1 MKGSFVAAL
10 LCTTF
15 LAPTPVRAEPV
26 SLFIQGIGL
35 AASGTTAAGISAAVA
50 GGATLAGFN
59 AGVFLISGIGG
70 ALGRLALSA
79 GLSAIAR
86 RLGPKPRAPQ
96 PSDRMVNFSQAI
108 TPVEWVFGQLRKG
121 GVYAVRSFQE
131 PRRYYGVILAA
142 HEIQAIDQ
150 WYLDSR
156 QVEVVDGEVTTEP
169 YPDAAMALR
178 GYLGAPG
185 QVADPDFVAAIPEW
199 TTAHDMKG
207 LAWVAAGLDRPPA
220 KKFSDIMGNSPP
232 TGPAVTPVIQGAL
245 VYDPRTDTTGYSNN
259 AALVWAAII
268 ENRLGEGS
276 VDWGAVAIEADAAD
290 VLIADRNGVQRR
302 KWTLNVVFSDDADYA
317 TLLEPIILA
326 CDGKSYETPEG
337 KVGFYV
343 GRYIEPDIALTDD
356 DLRTV
361 SWGINDFGQD
371 PFTEFVA
378 EYTEPANEWLEAAS
392 ATIVT
397 DPDARVNRSRVD
409 MTMANN
415 HNQAYRALHR
425 VAKSTRAEYTMRAE
439 VGLIGLELMTKR
451 FVRVQAIGL
460 DFVAEIADW
469 QAGKDDASFVLELV
483 SVQESDFDPA
493 ITEPAPPPRNEVS
506 NDNTVPAPSG
516 LAGSAIAGPGIEWT
530 WNLQPENLLQEFRFR
545 RVGATDWQP
554 IVTITD
560 GATDII
566 TSGLVDGESYQAELR
581 NITSSRRPSEWIASA
596 AVQAVANSTA
606 PAPVV
611 GFAATLDGSDI
622 DLTWTNANDDN
633 HAATRLYRA
642 VDSTDFADAL
652 LLDTVF
658 GGPNIAQAYSDASLS
673 VGNYVYWAA
682 SINGSGVEGT
692 LAGPVSET
700 VT

>member
-1 MKGSFVAAL
+1 MKRSIVAAL
-10 LCTTF
+10 LCATF
-15 LAPTPVRAEPV
+15 LTPTPARAEPV
-26 SLFIQGIGL
+26 SLFLSSFVTGATGGFVASASSFAFAGFQAGAFFSYGIG
-35 AASGTTAAGISAAVA
+35 AA
-50 GGATLAGFN
+50 
-59 AGVFLISGIGG
+59 IGQ
-70 ALGRLALSA
+70 LALSA

-86 RLGPKPRAPQ
+86 KLGPKPRAPQ

-108 TPVEWVFGQLRKG
+108 TPVEWAFGQLRKG
-121 GVYAVRSFQE
+121 GVYAVRSFQD

-142 HEIQAIDQ
+142 HEIEAIDQ
-150 WYLDSR
+150 WYLDNR
-156 QVEVVDGEVTTEP
+156 QVEVVAGEVTTEP

-178 GYLGAPG
+178 GYLGGSG

-220 KKFSDIMGNSPP
+220 EQYSDIMGNAPP
-232 TGPAVTPVIQGAL
+232 TGPAVTPVIRGAL

-276 VDWGAVAIEADAAD
+276 VDWDAVAIEADASD
-290 VLIADRNGVQRR
+290 PLVTDRNGVQRR
-302 KWTLNVVFSDDADYA
+302 KWTLNVLFSDDADYA

-343 GRYIEPDIALTDD
+343 GRYIEPDITLTDD

-361 SWGINDFGQD
+361 SWGVNDFGQD
-371 PFTEFVA
+371 PFTEFLA
-378 EYTEPANEWLEAAS
+378 EYTEPANDWLEAPS

-425 VAKSTRAEYTMRAE
+425 VAKSTRAEYTMRVE

-483 SVQESDFDPA
+483 SVQESDFDDE
-493 ITEPAPPPRNEVS
+493 ITEPAPPPRNQVS
-506 NDNTVPAPSG
+506 NDNTVAAPSG
-516 LAGSAIAGPGIEWT
+516 LAGSAVAGPGVEWT
-530 WNLQPENLLQEFRFR
+530 WNAQPESLLQEFRFR
-545 RVGATDWQP
+545 RVGATGWQP

-581 NITSSRRPSEWIASA
+581 NITLSRRPSGWIASA
-596 AVQAVANSTA
+596 AVQAVANST
-606 PAPVV
+606 PPDPVV

-622 DLTWTNANDDN
+622 DLTWTKANDDN
-633 HAATRLYRA
+633 HEATRLYRA
-642 VDSTDFADAL
+642 VDSTDFADAV

-658 GGPNIAQAYSDASLS
+658 GGPNVAQAYSDTSLAA
-673 VGNYVYWAA
+673 GDYVYWAA

>member
-1 MKGSFVAAL
+1 MKRRLIAAL
-10 LCTTF
+10 LLTTA
-15 LAPTPVRAEPV
+15 LTLSPAKAGPVIP
-26 SLFIQGIGL
+26 FIQGV
-35 AASGTTAAGISAAVA
+35 ATAVSGGFVTSASAAAFA
-50 GGATLAGFN
+50 GYQ
-59 AGVFLISGIGG
+59 AGVFISSTLGG
-70 ALGRLALSA
+70 ALLRLGLSA

-86 RLGPKPRAPQ
+86 KLGPKPRAPQ

-108 TPVEWVFGQLRKG
+108 TPVEWAFGQVRKG

-131 PRRYYGVILAA
+131 PRRHYGVILAA

-150 WYLDSR
+150 WFLDNR

-169 YPDAAMALR
+169 YPSAAMALR
-178 GYLGAPG
+178 GYLGASG

-207 LAWVAAGLDRPPA
+207 LAWVAAGIDRPPA
-220 KKFSDIMGNSPP
+220 EKYSDIMGNAPP
-232 TGPAVTPVIQGAL
+232 TGPAVTPVIRGAL

-268 ENRLGEGS
+268 ENRLGQGS
-276 VDWGAVAIEADAAD
+276 VDWDAVAIEADAAD
-290 VLIADRNGVQRR
+290 VLITDRNGVQRR
-302 KWTLNVVFSDDADYA
+302 KWALNVVFSDDEDYA

-326 CDGKSYETPEG
+326 CDGKSYETPDG
-337 KVGFYV
+337 KIGFYV
-343 GRYIEPDIALTDD
+343 GRYIEPDITLTDD

-361 SWGINDFGQD
+361 SWGVNDFGQD
-371 PFTEFVA
+371 PFTEFLA
-378 EYTEPANEWLEAAS
+378 EYTEPANDWLEAPS

-425 VAKSTRAEYTMRAE
+425 VAKSTRAEYTMRVE

-483 SVQESDFDPA
+483 SVKEGDFDPT
-493 ITEPAPPPRNEVS
+493 ITEPAPPPRNKVS
-506 NDNTVPAPSG
+506 NDNTVAAPSG

-530 WNLQPENLLQEFRFR
+530 WNAQPENLLQEFRFR

-554 IVTITD
+554 VVTITD

-581 NITSSRRPSEWIASA
+581 NITNSRRPSEWIAA
-596 AVQAVANSTA
+596 ASVQAVANSTA
-606 PAPVV
+606 PNPVV

-622 DLTWTNANDDN
+622 DLAWTNANDDN

-642 VDSTDFADAL
+642 IDSTDFADAVL
-652 LLDTVF
+652 IGTVF
-658 GGPNIAQAYSDASLS
+658 GGPNAAQVYTDASLAPET
-673 VGNYVYWAA
+673 YVYWAA
-682 SINGSGVEGT
+682 SVNASGVQGT
-692 LAGPVSET
+692 LTGPVSAT